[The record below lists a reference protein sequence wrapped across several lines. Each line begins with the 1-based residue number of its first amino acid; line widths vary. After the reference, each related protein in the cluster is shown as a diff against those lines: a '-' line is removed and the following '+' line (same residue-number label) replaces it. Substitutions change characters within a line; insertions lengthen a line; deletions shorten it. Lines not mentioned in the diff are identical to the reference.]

1 MPEASPIEKISPSKS
16 EAHGRIVAWS
26 GDHGSKVCVARMRAN
41 VSNWLSSTTSQ
52 QQFPPLS
59 VFRVYPLI
67 PVIPVIPVI
76 LYCNGRECRAA
87 GVQDRRYTW
96 QRKEVVTT
104 LLPVYVRVYCP
115 PFCYCTA
122 RTCCGPSFVR
132 TVTDWPSVS
141 VCPWVCP
148 WALCC
153 RSRMRSM
160 IPCKPQIYYCRKTK
174 RDL

>member
-41 VSNWLSSTTSQ
+41 VPNWLSSTTSR
-52 QQFPPLS
+52 QQFPPLP
-59 VFRVYPLI
+59 VFRAYPL
-67 PVIPVIPVI
+67 IPVIPVI
-76 LYCNGRECRAA
+76 LYCNGRSA
-87 GVQDRRYTW
+87 GS
-96 QRKEVVTT
+96 EVHLATQGSRDHPSACMYGFCT
-104 LLPVYVRVYCP
+104 A
-115 PFCYCTA
+115 FCYCTA
-122 RTCCGPSFVR
+122 RTCCGPSFVQCQTLLLFAR
-132 TVTDWPSVS
+132 GFVRG
-141 VCPWVCP
+141 
-148 WALCC
+148 CC